1 MIAYNS
7 KPFGIGWFA
16 REILHKPLYWYQ
28 ELIGDAILA
37 SIRGGHG
44 RTFTVMLARQMGKNQ
59 LSAVLEAYLLCMW
72 EQGTIVK
79 AAPTYKPQVINSKQR
94 LLHMLDTPGL
104 RSRVWKAEGYMIG
117 MSPAGRSP
125 EELYGA
131 RALFF
136 SAGPESHI
144 VGATASLLLEIDE
157 AQDVL
162 PEKFDTDL
170 KPMAST
176 TDATTV
182 LYGTA
187 WSDRTLL
194 AQMSAHNQALEQQDG
209 IRRHF
214 AYDWTTLA
222 QINPRYRRFVEGE
235 MARLGEDHVS
245 IRTQYR
251 LLPISGSGYL
261 LNDLQRLLI
270 KGSHNWLD
278 EPDEDEDG
286 YYIAGMDIGGEDEHS
301 QSGMVGSGAAL
312 EPQSGTTMS
321 LRSGTS
327 PDPTIPRPAS
337 TTAVRA
343 QHDSTVISIGRVSY
357 NELDLPTIEIVHQ
370 YQFNGMKHV
379 DQYAATCEIMQR
391 WHIQKLVIDKT
402 GLGEGLASLLME
414 KFGEERVH
422 GFRFTRPSKSA
433 LTFHFLSL
441 INSGRLKLYSAEQA
455 PRSIYEE
462 CWHQLTMARYSVPGE
477 GLINMFCTTEDNTH
491 DDFLISMALCTET
504 VRAFDRPVEQALI
517 IKPRR
522 FYNDGRF

>member
-1 MIAYNS
+1 MVARNS
-7 KPFGIGWFA
+7 TSFGIGWFA
-16 REILHKPLYWYQ
+16 RAILHKPLYWYQ
-28 ELIGDAILA
+28 ELTGNAILA

-44 RTFTVMLARQMGKNQ
+44 RTFTVLMARQSGKNQ
-59 LSAVLEAYLLCMW
+59 LSAILEAYLLCMW

-117 MSPAGRSP
+117 LAPNGLSPDEQHGP
-125 EELYGA
+125 
-131 RALFF
+131 RAIFF

-176 TDATTV
+176 TNATTV

-187 WSDRTLL
+187 WSDTTLL
-194 AQMSAHNQALEQQDG
+194 AQMSAHNQELEQQDG

-251 LLPISGSGYL
+251 LLPISSAGYL

-270 KGSHNWLD
+270 KGTHNWLD
-278 EPDEDEDG
+278 EPDEDAGFVDG
-286 YYIAGMDIGGEDEHS
+286 YGSYIAGMDIGGEDE
-301 QSGMVGSGAAL
+301 
-312 EPQSGTTMS
+312 
-321 LRSGTS
+321 
-327 PDPTIPRPAS
+327 
-337 TTAVRA
+337 RA
-343 QHDSTVISIGRVSY
+343 QPGAEHLSSAQRDSTIITIGRISY
-357 NELDLPTIEIVHQ
+357 NELDLPAIEIVHQ

-402 GLGEGLASLLME
+402 GLGEGLASLLTE
-414 KFGEERVH
+414 KFGEQRVNS
-422 GFRFTRPSKSA
+422 FRFTRPSKSA

-441 INSGRLKLYSAEQA
+441 INSGRLKLYTPDQA
-455 PRSIYEE
+455 PHSIYEE
-462 CWHQLTMARYSVPGE
+462 CWHQLTMARYKTPGE
-477 GLINMFCTTEDNTH
+477 GLMTMECNPAEAH
-491 DDFLISMALCTET
+491 DDFLISLALCAEAVRET
-504 VRAFDRPVEQALI
+504 CAPVRPSSI
-517 IKPRR
+517 IPPKRL
-522 FYNDGRF
+522 YEDGRF

>member
-1 MIAYNS
+1 MTTNN

-16 REILHKPLYWYQ
+16 REILGKPLYWYQ
-28 ELIGDAILA
+28 ELIGDAILN

-44 RTFTVMLARQMGKNQ
+44 CTFTIMLARQMGKNQ

-94 LLHMLDTPGL
+94 LLHMLDVPGL
-104 RSRVWKAEGYMIG
+104 SSRLWKSYGYMIG
-117 MSPAGRSP
+117 MAPDGTSPDEQSGP
-125 EELYGA
+125 

-176 TDATTV
+176 TNATTV

-187 WSDRTLL
+187 WSDATLL
-194 AQMSAHNQALEQQDG
+194 AQMSAHNQELERQDG

-214 AYDWTTLA
+214 AFDWTTLA
-222 QINPRYRRFVEGE
+222 QINQHYRRFVEGE
-235 MARLGEDHVS
+235 MQRLGEDHVS

-251 LLPISGSGYL
+251 LLPISGTGYL

-270 KGSHNWLD
+270 KGTHSWLD

-286 YYIAGMDIGGEDEHS
+286 YYVAGMDIGGEDERS
-301 QSGMVGSGAAL
+301 QPGDEQQTASGK
-312 EPQSGTTMS
+312 
-321 LRSGTS
+321 R
-327 PDPTIPRPAS
+327 
-337 TTAVRA
+337 
-343 QHDSTVISIGRVSY
+343 DSTIITIGRVSY
-357 NELDLPTIEIVHQ
+357 NELDLPGIEIVHQ
-370 YQFNGMKHV
+370 YWFTGMRHL

-391 WHIQKLVIDKT
+391 WNIQKLVIDKT
-402 GLGEGLASLLME
+402 GLGEGLASLLTE
-414 KFGEERVH
+414 KFGEERVN

-433 LTFHFLSL
+433 LTFHFLGM
-441 INSGRLKLYSAEQA
+441 INSGRMKLYAVDQA
-455 PRSIYEE
+455 PRPLYEE
-462 CWHQLTMARYSVPGE
+462 CWHQLTMARYTVPGE
-477 GLINMFCTTEDNTH
+477 GLITMECNPGEAH
-491 DDFLISMALCTET
+491 DDFLISIALCAEA
-504 VRAFDRPVEQALI
+504 VREMYTPIREASIVA
-517 IKPRR
+517 PRR
-522 FYNDGRF
+522 LYEDGRF

>member
-1 MIAYNS
+1 MEGRNMVASSNKS
-7 KPFGIGWFA
+7 FGIGWFA

-44 RTFTVMLARQMGKNQ
+44 YTFTVMLSRQMGKNQ

-72 EQGTIVK
+72 ERGTIVK

-104 RSRVWKAEGYMIG
+104 RARAWKAEGYMIG
-117 MSPAGRSP
+117 VAPNGSSP
-125 EELYGA
+125 EEQRGP

-176 TDATTV
+176 TNATTV

-187 WSDRTLL
+187 WSDTTLL
-194 AQMSAHNQALEQQDG
+194 AQMSAHNQELEQQDG

-251 LLPISGSGYL
+251 LLPISGAGYL

-270 KGSHNWLD
+270 KGSHSWLD
-278 EPDEDEDG
+278 EPDEDKDG
-286 YYIAGMDIGGEDEHS
+286 YYVAGMDIGGEDERAQPGDEQHLS
-301 QSGMVGSGAAL
+301 SARVGMVGAGLAPA
-312 EPQSGTTMS
+312 
-321 LRSGTS
+321 
-327 PDPTIPRPAS
+327 PTIP
-337 TTAVRA
+337 TRA
-343 QHDSTVISIGRVSY
+343 QRDSTIITIGRVSY
-357 NELDLPTIEIVHQ
+357 NELDLPGIEIVHQ
-370 YQFNGMKHV
+370 YWFNGMKHV
-379 DQYAATCEIMQR
+379 EQYAATCEIMQR
-391 WHIQKLVIDKT
+391 WNIQKLVIDKT
-402 GLGEGLASLLME
+402 GLGEGLASLLAE

-433 LTFHFLSL
+433 LTFHFLGL
-441 INSGRLKLYSAEQA
+441 INSGRLKLYAADQA
-455 PRSIYEE
+455 PHPLFEE
-462 CWHQLTMARYSVPGE
+462 CWHQLTMARYSIPGQ
-477 GLINMFCTTEDNTH
+477 GLMNMYCDSTNNTH
-491 DDFLISMALCTET
+491 DDFLISLALCAEAVRET
-504 VRAFDRPVEQALI
+504 YAPVREASI
-517 IKPRR
+517 IGN
-522 FYNDGRF
+522 YTASLLT